1 MMVQNAPR
9 MLAWGFPELRF
20 GLFTSLFKCNN
31 QLVVFD
37 EYTRHSLSFTTRFSK
52 RFATANWLSCA
63 N

>member
-1 MMVQNAPR
+1 MVQDAPR

-20 GLFTSLFKCNN
+20 GLFRSLFERSN

-37 EYTRHSLSFTTRFSK
+37 EYTRHSLPFTTCFSK
-52 RFATANWLSCA
+52 RFATANWLKCT